1 MVSPWSDARDR
12 SPLVNTR
19 NVESGPG
26 SSYRQHVPRLTPERA
41 LDRLAELSNRQHDL
55 AGFWR
60 ETTDIIA
67 AQVPYYWT
75 PCWYTLDPDSL
86 LITSHFHEGLDVF
99 PEEWLAA
106 EYYEDDVNHIIDV
119 VRSER
124 GLSTLHE
131 ATGGDPTGSPRWQA
145 NMQLGGDQELIVRLR
160 VGGETWGALGLYREP
175 GSPMFSQHET
185 AFLLAA
191 STHLAQGARRALL
204 FGEAC
209 DSEWSDGPGLVV
221 VGSDGELSSATE
233 TAQRWLD
240 LLPGGGAGSVPDA
253 LRSVAHRAVTEPMV
267 PAEARDPRP
276 QRGMGRA
283 ACGTFRRGGPGGGDR
298 RARAPG
304 RIFDL
309 VMSAEGLTERERDV
323 VQLVLEG
330 RSTAEIAATLVVS
343 GHTVQQHL
351 KSVFDRMGVRSRRE
365 LVAQAF
371 YTHYAP
377 RFRDNE
383 ARTSAGRPMR
393 GGPATPTGDPR
404 TRRPVSGSRG

>member
-1 MVSPWSDARDR
+1 M
-12 SPLVNTR
+12 
-19 NVESGPG
+19 ESGPG
-26 SSYRQHVPRLTPERA
+26 ASYRQHVPRLTTERA

-175 GSPMFSQHET
+175 GSPMFSEQER

-191 STHLAQGARRALL
+191 STHLAQGARQALL

-221 VGSDGELSSATE
+221 VGPEGELSSATE

-253 LRSVAHRAVTEPMV
+253 LRAVAHRAVTQPML
-267 PAEARDPRP
+267 PAEARTRA
-276 QRGMGRA
+276 RNGAWVELRA
-283 ACGTFRRGGPGGGDR
+283 ARFAGEDR
-298 RARAPG
+298 VAVIVEPAHPA

-343 GHTVQQHL
+343 VHTVQQHL

-393 GGPATPTGDPR
+393 GGPAAPTGKPT
-404 TRRPVSGSRG
+404 TRRQVSGSPRWG